1 MQEKISETDC
11 FQSVIKVS
19 PQKLQTK
26 NMLDELTYDF
36 NSLENK
42 ISIRV

>member
-1 MQEKISETDC
+1 MQERVSETDC

-36 NSLENK
+36 NNLENK
-42 ISIRV
+42 ISKRV

>member
-1 MQEKISETDC
+1 MQERVSETDC

-42 ISIRV
+42 ISKRF

>member
-1 MQEKISETDC
+1 MQERVSETDC

-42 ISIRV
+42 FSKRV